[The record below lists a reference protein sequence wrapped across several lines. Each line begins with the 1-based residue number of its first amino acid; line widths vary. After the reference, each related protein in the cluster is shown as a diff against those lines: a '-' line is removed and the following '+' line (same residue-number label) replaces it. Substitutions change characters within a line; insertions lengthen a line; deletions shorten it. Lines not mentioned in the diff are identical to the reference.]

1 MLISHAGGGMKA
13 REIMTP
19 NPACCTPE
27 TPAREVAFQMDAC
40 DCGCIPVVSDN
51 GSRRLVG
58 VVTDRDLAV
67 RGLARGGD
75 GETPVRHLMSREV
88 SCCTPDSEAKEV
100 ERIMADRQVRRVP
113 VVDDDG
119 CCTGIIA
126 QADLARRAERRD
138 VREKE
143 LAEVVEAVSRRTSD
157 SRADADIG
165 GTRGAARYN
174 EA

>member
-1 MLISHAGGGMKA
+1 MKA

-27 TPAREVAFQMDAC
+27 TPARDVALQMDAW

-51 GSRRLVG
+51 GSRRLLG

-75 GETPVRHLMSREV
+75 GETLVRDLMSREV
-88 SCCTPDSEAKEV
+88 SCCTPETDAKEV
-100 ERIMADRQVRRVP
+100 ERIMAERQVRRVP

-119 CCTGIIA
+119 CCTGMIA
-126 QADLARRAERRD
+126 QADLARFTEQRAL
-138 VREKE
+138 REKE
-143 LAEVVEAVSRRTSD
+143 LAHVVEAVSQHNAD
-157 SRADADIG
+157 SRADAEIG
-165 GTRGAARYN
+165 VIRGVARDM
-174 EA
+174 

>member
-1 MLISHAGGGMKA
+1 MKA

-58 VVTDRDLAV
+58 VVTDRDLTV
-67 RGLARGGD
+67 RGLARGGG
-75 GETPVRHLMSREV
+75 GETLVRDLMSRDV
-88 SCCTPDSEAKEV
+88 SCCTPDSDAKQV
-100 ERIMADRQVRRVP
+100 ERIMAERQVRRVP

-119 CCTGIIA
+119 RCTGMIA
-126 QADLARRAERRD
+126 QADLARCAEQRD
-138 VREKE
+138 LREKE
-143 LAEVVEAVSRRTSD
+143 LAQVVEAVSHRSAD
-157 SRADADIG
+157 SRADAEIG
-165 GTRGAARYN
+165 VTRGTVHYM
-174 EA
+174 